1 MNHDPQQF
9 AIWRGKVLDNTITEE
24 ELTAAILALRAG
36 RKGAAIA
43 SEKTRKAKVKA
54 AVPTAEDLLS
64 EMEGL

>member
-1 MNHDPQQF
+1 MTIDPQSF

-24 ELTAAILALRAG
+24 EMTAAITALRAG

-43 SEKTRKAKVKA
+43 SEKSRKAKVKA

-64 EMEGL
+64 EITGG